1 MLVLEH
7 GTEGQLG
14 TREARLIEGLL
25 EPAALAI
32 DNARWFARLR
42 TVGAAEERT
51 RIARELHDRI
61 GQSLAYVAF
70 ELDRILKRAEGQV
83 VHDDLQRLRA
93 DVRSVVGEVR
103 ETLYDM
109 RTDVTESRGLV
120 DALDGFLG
128 RVRGRAGIETSFRH
142 HETARLPVPQER
154 EMWRIAQEAISNVE
168 RHARASHLSVQWRCD
183 GSTALLVV
191 ADDGQGF
198 PIGRAG
204 RIDSYGMVGM
214 RERADAIGASLEFD
228 STQGRGTTVRC
239 RLESRA

>member
-1 MLVLEH
+1 SAAILLGNGTGTPWTVGIVEGMRLEPEVPDADVPPALHLAARSPLPHAVPTLGGTNGPGLSPMAGSGVYATLRARGEIVGLLALEH
-7 GTEGQLG
+7 PEVGHLG
-14 TREARLIEGLL
+14 YPQARLIEGLM

-70 ELDRILKRAEGQV
+70 ELDRILKRSEGQL
-83 VHDDLQRLRA
+83 VHDDLERLRA

-120 DALDGFLG
+120 DALEGYLA
-128 RVRGRAGIETSFRH
+128 RVQGRAHVETSFRH
-142 HETARLPVPQER
+142 QETARLP
-154 EMWRIAQEAISNVE
+154 
-168 RHARASHLSVQWRCD
+168 
-183 GSTALLVV
+183 
-191 ADDGQGF
+191 
-198 PIGRAG
+198 
-204 RIDSYGMVGM
+204 
-214 RERADAIGASLEFD
+214 
-228 STQGRGTTVRC
+228 
-239 RLESRA
+239 